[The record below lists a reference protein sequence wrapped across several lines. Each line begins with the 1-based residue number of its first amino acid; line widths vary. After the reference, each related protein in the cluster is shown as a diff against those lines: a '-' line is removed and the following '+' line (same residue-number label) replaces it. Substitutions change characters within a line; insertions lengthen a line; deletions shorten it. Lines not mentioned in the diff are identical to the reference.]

1 MCFQG
6 EKWTCPLKMW
16 FLLVLTMKM
25 MKQQVGRGG
34 ILILVTLGVEKGL
47 VPPVEA
53 IGSCK
58 KSKCV
63 FSRREMDLSSEIM
76 VFACFD
82 NEDDE
87 ATRWEGCHSHPCD
100 LNRKVANCSKLQV
113 LFIHAGYFILEVI

>member
-25 MKQQVGRGG
+25 MKQQGGRGV
-34 ILILVTLGVEKGL
+34 ILILVTLGDEKGL
-47 VPPVEA
+47 VAPVEA
-53 IGSCK
+53 MGAFRR
-58 KSKCV
+58 SKCV
-63 FSRREMDLSSEIM
+63 FSRGEMCLSSENE
-76 VFACFD
+76 VFAGFV

-100 LNRKVANCSKLQV
+100 LIEKWQTVANYKHF
-113 LFIHAGYFILEVI
+113 LFMLVILSWR